1 MLMEHHLIILSLS
14 LSIYAIMK
22 TMCPLGYHHNGFVAT
37 HSVDVQLNIAGTNE
51 PNSALQAMQGAYIK

>member
-22 TMCPLGYHHNGFVAT
+22 TMCPLGCHHNGFVAI
-37 HSVDVQLNIAGTNE
+37 HSVDVQLHIAGTNE
-51 PNSALQAMQGAYIK
+51 PNSVLEAVQGAYIK